1 MMNKYEIIKKIEN
14 FAPLELAEA
23 WDCSGWLVETN
34 KTDVRKIMLA
44 LTVTEKIYEQAISS
58 NCDMIISH
66 HPLFNIPIEFKNI
79 DIYCSHTNLDKAQGG
94 TTDTLIKALE
104 LDKGEVV
111 EEFLR
116 IVEIDLS
123 VSEFCDKLQKI
134 TKNLRLVNNNQAKKL
149 SKIAFCAGSG
159 GEFER
164 LATDLKADGFVTGDL
179 KFHQALDSK
188 IVLFDI
194 GHFESEV
201 LILPVIAEII
211 GNEVEIIFAKETSP
225 FRHFNQ

>member
-1 MMNKYEIIKKIEN
+1 MNKYEIIKKIEN